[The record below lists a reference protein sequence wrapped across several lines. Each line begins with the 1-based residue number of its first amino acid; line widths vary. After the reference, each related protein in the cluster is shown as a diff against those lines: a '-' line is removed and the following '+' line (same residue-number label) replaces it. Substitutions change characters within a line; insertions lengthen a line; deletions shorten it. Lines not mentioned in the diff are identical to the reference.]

1 MSDAAIYTLIG
12 GLLSSI
18 PTIIIVYLNQRA
30 ARKTAFET
38 AAFTTA
44 LDTWKIRF
52 TTAMDL
58 NKTTG
63 RAIAVGA
70 VHKDMVFMLLL
81 MESVRKGKLTE
92 STAEQEVERIAHV
105 VKSIDKAINKE

>member
-1 MSDAAIYTLIG
+1 MSDAATYTLIG

-30 ARKTAFET
+30 ARRTAFET

-52 TTAMDL
+52 TAAMEF

-63 RAIAVGA
+63 RAIEVGA
-70 VHKDMVFMLLL
+70 VHKNMVFMLLL
-81 MESVRKGKLTE
+81 MESVREGKLTE
-92 STAEQEVERIAHV
+92 PTAQKEVERISRV
-105 VKSIDKAINKE
+105 IKSIDKATPNK